1 MRKAADDGDD
11 VTTPAIPHMQCF
23 QNEKSDQPRAAHDP
37 ATHGLLIVGVITI
50 RWRFAGGP
58 ARASS
63 GELTESRP
71 DLHRQLAP

>member
-23 QNEKSDQPRAAHDP
+23 QKEKTNQPCAALDS
-37 ATHGLLIVGVITI
+37 AMHGLVIVGVITI
-50 RWRFAGGP
+50 RWCLAGGP
-58 ARASS
+58 VQASS
-63 GELTESRP
+63 GELTESGP

>member
-23 QNEKSDQPRAAHDP
+23 QKERTDQPRAGHDS
-37 ATHGLLIVGVITI
+37 ATHGPVIVGAITI
-50 RWRFAGGP
+50 RWRLADGP

-63 GELTESRP
+63 GELTESGP

>member
-11 VTTPAIPHMQCF
+11 VTTPAIPHMHSF
-23 QNEKSDQPRAAHDP
+23 QNEKIDHPRPASDL
-37 ATHGLLIVGVITI
+37 ATHGPVIVGAITI
-50 RWRFAGGP
+50 RRRLARWP

-63 GELTESRP
+63 GELTESGP

>member
-23 QNEKSDQPRAAHDP
+23 QKEKTDQPCAAHVSG
-37 ATHGLLIVGVITI
+37 THGPVIVGAITI
-50 RWRFAGGP
+50 RWCLAGGP

-63 GELTESRP
+63 GELTESGP
-71 DLHRQLAP
+71 ALHRQLAP